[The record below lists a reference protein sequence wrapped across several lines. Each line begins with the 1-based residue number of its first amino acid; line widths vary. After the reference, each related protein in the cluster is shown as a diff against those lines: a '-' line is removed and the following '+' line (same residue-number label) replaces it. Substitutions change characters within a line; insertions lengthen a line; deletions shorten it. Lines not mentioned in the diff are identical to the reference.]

1 MFLFKKEQYLY
12 DSIVLFLNKV
22 GKYCCDLHLVTVSSL
37 ALLHDKSAGSLKFGV
52 VVLYTINMHSQPAR
66 RLEEQAA
73 PWNKVEGIMWHRRL
87 KKPWKRKA

>member
-1 MFLFKKEQYLY
+1 M
-12 DSIVLFLNKV
+12 
-22 GKYCCDLHLVTVSSL
+22 TVSSL

-52 VVLYTINMHSQPAR
+52 VVLYTINMPAK

-73 PWNKVEGIMWHRRL
+73 EWNKVEGIMWHRRL